1 VRLCMRALVLAS
13 LAVNAAVVPCRAQ
26 GAGTVQPLLLFDF
39 ESEEQTDAFATSDSA
54 REANPDAWPLVR
66 VFQSRVVPPDVPGEC
81 SLHVMFS
88 DGQDAWARVST
99 PVNCSEWMAQGRNA
113 LSLWVSSYVAQGS
126 VDLALIT
133 DQDKTYVA
141 SIELPSEGWTKVT
154 VPLRRFKADDGAS
167 AVDDLAGIRTMAIEK
182 RGTWQ
187 GCVLRVDQVALVKAD
202 IEESTA
208 PPPGGETTTTTE
220 GPGTGPEQPGTGP
233 TTEGPTTAAHSVSV
247 NAAFGATEGL
257 YFMAH
262 WGVNAVL
269 GEDDALLS
277 DPKVASFVRA
287 LQPIIR
293 VVVSIPT
300 DPAGDEA
307 LFRRLDP
314 FVATCKQVA
323 RERGV
328 LISIGAPV
336 DGTVEPK
343 RYQDLCLA
351 LVKRYNLGPG
361 GKPSGSGI
369 RYWELLQDPLFLQDG
384 DYKTACQLFNSAS
397 KAMRAA
403 DPDVRVGGMSFFAA
417 QWAPMERV
425 IRGTSGLLSFLSWHV
440 YGAPMLSATDQQL
453 MDAADSG
460 FMYGVSEAIGAT
472 KVLDV
477 LKAGAPDA
485 LLFVTECN
493 MNRARTA
500 DGQCPD
506 PRAGTSFASA
516 WLASYFITASAVV
529 DVVLLSRTTGAS
541 WGMVG
546 PNGTA
551 GPVYWT
557 ARLLQEHLPRGSTSL
572 VAKAVSSEPK
582 RLRAVAGLIGDKRVV
597 LLVNRSDQPVAVHL
611 EADGLPRT
619 YGATVFAVSPTGD
632 GIVQED
638 LSPTR
643 TPAAAATAGGVP
655 AQRLALDAVPLGPYG
670 VAVVE
675 FAAGVG

>member
-1 VRLCMRALVLAS
+1 VRLCMRAVALAA
-13 LAVNAAVVPCRAQ
+13 LAVSAVAVPCRAQ
-26 GAGTVQPLLLFDF
+26 DTGAVQPLLLFDF
-39 ESEEQTDAFATSDSA
+39 ESEQQTDAFVTSDSA

-99 PVNCSEWMAQGRNA
+99 PVNGAEWSGEGRNS
-113 LSLWVSSYVAQGS
+113 LSVWVSSYVAQGS

-133 DQDKTYVA
+133 VQDKSYVT
-141 SIELPSEGWTKVT
+141 SIELPSEGWTQVT
-154 VPLRRFKADDGAS
+154 IPLRRFKAGDGTCA
-167 AVDDLAGIRTMAIEK
+167 ADDLASVHTLAIEK

-187 GCVLRVDQVALVKAD
+187 GCVLRIDQVALVKAD

-208 PPPGGETTTTTE
+208 EGPGETTTTTE
-220 GPGTGPEQPGTGP
+220 GPEHPGTGP
-233 TTEGPTTAAHSVSV
+233 GTEGPVTPSRSISVK
-247 NAAFGATEGL
+247 ATFGATEGL

-269 GEDDALLS
+269 GEDDALLA
-277 DPKVASFVRA
+277 DPKVASLVRA

-293 VVVSIPT
+293 VLVSIPV

-307 LFRRLDP
+307 LAARLDP
-314 FVATCKQVA
+314 FVAGCKQVA

-328 LISIGAPV
+328 LICVDAPV

-343 RYQDLCLA
+343 RYADFCVA
-351 LVKRYNLGPG
+351 LVKRYNLGPD

-369 RYWELLQDPLFLQDG
+369 RYWELIHDPVFLVDG

-397 KAMRAA
+397 KAMRAV
-403 DPDVRVGGMSFFAA
+403 DPDIRVGGMSFFAA

-425 IRGTSGLLSFLSWHV
+425 VRGTSGLLSFLSWHV
-440 YGAPMLSATDQQL
+440 FGAPMVSASDQQL
-453 MDAADSG
+453 IDAADSG
-460 FMYGVSEAIGAT
+460 FMYGVSEAMGAT
-472 KVLDV
+472 KVLEV

-493 MNRARTA
+493 INRARTA
-500 DGQCPD
+500 DGRCPD

-529 DVVLLSRTTGAS
+529 DVVLLSRTSGSS
-541 WGMVG
+541 WGMIA

-572 VAKAVSSEPK
+572 VAKAVSNDPK
-582 RLRAVAGLIGDKRVV
+582 LLRAVAGLIGDKRVV
-597 LLVNRSDQPVAVHL
+597 LLVNRSDQPATVHL
-611 EADGLPRT
+611 EADALPRNC
-619 YGATVFAVSPTGD
+619 GATLYAVSATGD
-632 GIVQED
+632 GITQED

-643 TPAAAATAGGVP
+643 AVVPPATSGGTPAERVV
-655 AQRLALDAVPLGPYG
+655 LDAVQLPPYG
-670 VAVVE
+670 VVVVE
-675 FAAGVG
+675 LTPGTGRPR